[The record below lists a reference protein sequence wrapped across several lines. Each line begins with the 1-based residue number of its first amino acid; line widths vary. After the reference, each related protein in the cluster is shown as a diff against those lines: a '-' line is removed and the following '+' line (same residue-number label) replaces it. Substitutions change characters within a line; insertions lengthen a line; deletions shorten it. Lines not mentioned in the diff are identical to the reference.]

1 MTTTTEAPTNHAVDR
16 RLGVAERLRQH
27 AGGAVGSI
35 AITLIMV
42 VLVGLFWVGERFFSV
57 GNLTIIGS
65 YVAIPL
71 IVGVFASFALLSGVV
86 DLSIGSMVAFS
97 AATFATFFEGGWAAV
112 PAAVVTVLLCSLFGV
127 VNATAIVVFGA
138 DAIACTLGMLT
149 VLRGATRVVMEGHSS
164 VPALVP
170 EFFEFVNISWGPLP
184 IIFVFGVIGAAVAT
198 VLVLFTR
205 LGRHIRAAGGD
216 AVAARRAGISVA
228 LIRFVA
234 LVVVAVGASVGGIL
248 YVGQLGGASAV
259 LGDGLEFE
267 VYAAL
272 LIGGYSIMRGGV
284 GNPAGGVMGVLV
296 VAGLTNILD
305 VQRVDN
311 HYVHIVVGILLIGAV
326 LLDRLRGGDEF
337 E

>member
-1 MTTTTEAPTNHAVDR
+1 MMTKPEIAGVVTGPTQ
-16 RLGVAERLRQH
+16 RLRQH

-35 AITLIMV
+35 AITLTMV
-42 VLVGLFWVGERFFSV
+42 VLVGVFWVGERFLSV

-65 YVAIPL
+65 FVAVPL
-71 IVGVFASFALLSGVV
+71 IVGVFASFCLLSGVV

-97 AATFATFFEGGWAAV
+97 AATFATLYDGGWAAL
-112 PAAVVTVLLCSLFGV
+112 PAAIVTVLLCALFGV
-127 VNATAIVVFGA
+127 VNGIAIVAFGA

-149 VLRGATRVVMEGHSS
+149 VLRGATRVVLEGHSS
-164 VPALVP
+164 MPALVP
-170 EFFEFVNISWGPLP
+170 DFFSFTTIRWGPLP
-184 IIFVFGVIGAAVAT
+184 IIFAFGLIGAAMAT

-216 AVAARRAGISVA
+216 AIAARRAGINVS

-234 LVVVAVGASVGGIL
+234 LVVVAIGASVGGIL

-305 VQRVDN
+305 VQGVSN
-311 HYVHIVVGILLIGAV
+311 HYVHIVVGILLVGAV
-326 LLDRLRGGDEF
+326 ILDRLRGGDEY